1 MGSRPKSVEETYQK
15 LSQLEHVLLR
25 PDTYIGSTQRTT
37 EKLWVLDETEMDGGA
52 SASTARRMI
61 FRDVSYVP
69 GLYKIFDEILVNAAD
84 HKQRDPSLNEIRV
97 DVDAENTRITVF
109 NNGSGIPV
117 EIHSKEGC
125 YVPELIFGHLLT
137 SSNYDDDE
145 RKVTGGRNGFGAKLA
160 NIFSS
165 EFVVETADGR
175 HRFVQVF
182 RSNMQCCESPQ
193 IRPCSSKENFT
204 RISFVPDL
212 PKFGMNALD
221 ADTLALM
228 EKRVYDIAGCNP
240 GVKVYWNGIRL
251 AVRSFRDYVQ
261 LYLADREE
269 TNVIYERANE
279 RWEVALAPSDG
290 QFMQVSFVN
299 SIWTIKGGTHVNAVT
314 EQVVSAVLEHLT
326 RKHKNLKVKPF
337 QVRNHLW
344 LFVRCL
350 IENPAFDS
358 QTKENM
364 TSRPHSF
371 GSRCELG
378 ADFIKKLLRS
388 DIIGHVLEF
397 ARFRQDAELKKTDG
411 GKRQRVLG
419 IPKLDDANK
428 AGTRESEK
436 CTLILTEGDSAKA
449 LAISGLS
456 VVGRDYYG
464 VFPLRG
470 KLLNVREATHK
481 QIMENAEIN
490 HLKKILGLQ
499 HGKTYDV
506 ESTKQLRYGHVMI
519 MTDQDHDG
527 SHIKGLLVNFFHH
540 FWPSLLRV
548 PGFLLEFITPI
559 VKATSRRGDQVEEV
573 VFFTIP
579 EYQRW
584 RQAQNSLRGWTI
596 KYYKG
601 LGTSTATEARAYFS
615 NLARHQIP
623 FVWQN
628 HEDSDSIELAFSKH
642 KVQERKD
649 WLAAHELGT
658 YFDHAADTLT
668 YANFVHKELV
678 LFSLADNARSIPC
691 LVDGLK
697 PSQRKVLFA
706 CFKRKL
712 YQEIKVAQLAGYVSE
727 HAAYHHGEAS
737 LMATIIG
744 LAQNFVGSN
753 NLSLLVPAGQFGTRL
768 QGGKDAASP
777 RYIFTCL
784 APVTRA
790 LFPEADDVLLE
801 YLEEDGLSI
810 EPKWYCPV
818 VPLVLVNGAEGIG
831 TGWSTNIPCYNPRD
845 LIRILRALLGHADG
859 MTLQRET
866 ETLTPWYRG
875 FQGTIAAVPNS
886 PANYEVFGRALH
898 LPDGRIRVRELP
910 LRTWT
915 QPYKEWL
922 EAHVVGTSTTNST
935 SASSS
940 GASAGGGS
948 VQRPF
953 LKEFADNSTETLV
966 DFTLTWANPTD
977 LEQVDPGAL
986 FKRLR
991 LIGSLSTSNMVLF
1004 DSKGLIRRYENA
1016 YQILMEFY
1024 ETRLCLYRKRQAWI
1038 VQALERELIR
1048 LDNKVRF
1055 ILAVIHNEI
1064 VISNRKRSEL
1074 LRDLHHRGFAR
1085 LTANNLPATAARG
1098 PQTDITTNTNSSST
1112 DLADAASQGT
1122 HEDQTG
1128 TESSESDSSGYDYL
1142 LSMPLWS
1149 LTKERV
1155 DELRRQRDEKAS
1167 ELERMRATRPTE
1179 LWNQDLDR
1187 LEKALDTVDAAMA
1200 QEAQGAAR
1208 AGRALSK
1215 TSTSRRATESALI
1228 NNEVESSLREIVP
1241 PLPRAAAVRRSRTQS
1256 RSTATDSVTSHQ
1268 GVSDADAN
1276 QSGSLSASTIVSLC
1290 EDSDAVPADNDH
1302 RHAKVNHT
1310 TTRRRVEDTA
1320 QAAAVLPTAS
1330 WGERRHQRAPKTD
1343 TRTTSRTTATVLTDA
1358 PVQRAKSSTRSGA
1371 GAHSTADADEDDAAQ
1386 VSLSVRAERSLSERL
1401 ASHLRLGEP
1410 PTERPQTRV
1419 EASAPTSLLTT
1430 QRGSVTASSEHPSA
1444 FSASSYLESLRARL
1458 RASEV
1463 SAERALTSTTTATA
1477 TATTGTRQDEDAPRR
1492 PQRSRRVRL
1501 PPPRIIVESSDDED
1515 EAGERVLDSAHEE
1528 ASDPDGRE
1536 EPFNDDDGDDDEFV
1550 PSDDDSSSDFE

>member
-1 MGSRPKSVEETYQK
+1 MTGGSGTGTSSQGARPKSIEETYQK

-37 EKLWVLDETEMDGGA
+37 EKLWVLADAEVADGA
-52 SASTARRMI
+52 TVRRML

-69 GLYKIFDEILVNAAD
+69 GLYKIFDEVLVNAAD

-109 NNGSGIPV
+109 NNGSGIPI

-137 SSNYDDDE
+137 SSNYDDEE
-145 RKVTGGRNGFGAKLA
+145 RKVTGGRNGYGAKLA
-160 NIFSS
+160 NIFST

-175 HRFVQVF
+175 HHFVQVF
-182 RSNMQCCESPQ
+182 RSNMQQCGSPQ
-193 IRPCSSKENFT
+193 IRACSPKENFT

-212 PKFGMNALD
+212 PKFGMDALD
-221 ADTLALM
+221 TDTLALM

-251 AVRSFRDYVQ
+251 PVRSFRDYVQ
-261 LYLADREE
+261 LYTADREE
-269 TNVIYERANE
+269 TNFIYEQASE

-299 SIWTIKGGTHVNAVT
+299 SIWTIKGGNHVNAVAD
-314 EQVVSAVLEHLT
+314 QVVNAVLEHLT

-371 GSRCELG
+371 GSRCELS
-378 ADFIKKLLRS
+378 AEFIRKLLRS

-499 HGKTYDV
+499 HGKVYDT
-506 ESTKQLRYGHVMI
+506 ESVRQLRYGHVMI

-540 FWPSLLRV
+540 FWPSLLHI

-559 VKATSRRGDQVEEV
+559 VKASFKRNDRTEEL

-579 EYQRW
+579 EYQQW
-584 RQAQNSLRGWTI
+584 RRTQRTLRGWTI

-601 LGTSTATEARAYFS
+601 LGTSTAAEARTYFS

-623 FVWQN
+623 FVWQSSDDN
-628 HEDSDSIELAFSKH
+628 DSIELAFSKH

-658 YFDHAADTLT
+658 YFDHATDTLT
-668 YANFVHKELV
+668 FSNFVHKELV

-706 CFKRKL
+706 SFKRKL

-753 NLSLLVPAGQFGTRL
+753 NLNLLVPAGQFGTRL

-818 VPLVLVNGAEGIG
+818 VPLVLINGAEGIG
-831 TGWSTNIPCYNPRD
+831 TGWSTNIPCHNPRD
-845 LIRILRALLGHADG
+845 LIRILKAMLTEADE
-859 MTLQRET
+859 TVLQREA

-875 FQGTIAAVPNS
+875 FQGSIVAVPNS
-886 PANYEVFGRALH
+886 PANYEVFGRMFQ
-898 LPDGRIRVRELP
+898 LPDGRIRIRELP

-915 QPYKEWL
+915 QSYKEWL
-922 EAHVVGTSTTNST
+922 EAHVVGNLTTSTSSAHHSTGSSSSSST
-935 SASSS
+935 SAN
-940 GASAGGGS
+940 GGGA
-948 VQRPF
+948 QRPF

-966 DFTLTWANPTD
+966 DFTLNWANPAE
-977 LEQVDPGAL
+977 LEQADACSL

-1004 DSKGLIRRYENA
+1004 DSNGLIRRYEGA
-1016 YQILMEFY
+1016 QQVLLEFY
-1024 ETRLCLYRKRQAWI
+1024 RVRFDLYRKRQEWI
-1038 VQALERELIR
+1038 VEALGRELVR

-1074 LRDLHHRGFAR
+1074 LLELQQRGFAP
-1085 LTANNLPATAARG
+1085 LTAGHGTAKTANTSAAATDVATPG
-1098 PQTDITTNTNSSST
+1098 DEHTSSDQGNNSSNN
-1112 DLADAASQGT
+1112 Q
-1122 HEDQTG
+1122 
-1128 TESSESDSSGYDYL
+1128 SSESDPSGYDYL

-1155 DELRRQRDEKAS
+1155 DELRRQRDEKAK
-1167 ELERMRATRPTE
+1167 ELERMRATRPTA
-1179 LWNQDLDR
+1179 LWMQDLEQ
-1187 LEKALDTVDAAMA
+1187 LEQVLHTIDAEMAL
-1200 QEAQGAAR
+1200 EAQGAAR
-1208 AGRALSK
+1208 ASRAPSKAGRGRQTKS
-1215 TSTSRRATESALI
+1215 STTIIEDDSLGTEVA
-1228 NNEVESSLREIVP
+1228 P
-1241 PLPRAAAVRRSRTQS
+1241 PQPRAAAVRRSRVQNRPPS
-1256 RSTATDSVTSHQ
+1256 
-1268 GVSDADAN
+1268 ADAVVGHLDGAEAGAS
-1276 QSGSLSASTIVSLC
+1276 QSASTSASTLVSAW
-1290 EDSDAVPADNDH
+1290 EATESDAWGDDSCGPA
-1302 RHAKVNHT
+1302 
-1310 TTRRRVEDTA
+1310 ESSG
-1320 QAAAVLPTAS
+1320 AARSRIKPGSRAIAS
-1330 WGERRHQRAPKTD
+1330 DQRQTSGSVQRQRAPKSNPASKRTSAAAACGTARD
-1343 TRTTSRTTATVLTDA
+1343 GKSITRTATD
-1358 PVQRAKSSTRSGA
+1358 
-1371 GAHSTADADEDDAAQ
+1371 DADEEAA
-1386 VSLSVRAERSLSERL
+1386 VRLSTRAEQSLSERL
-1401 ASHLRLGEP
+1401 ASRLHLADTAVAERGHQRVP
-1410 PTERPQTRV
+1410 PAALPNSRV
-1419 EASAPTSLLTT
+1419 
-1430 QRGSVTASSEHPSA
+1430 SVTASSEPSHSST
-1444 FSASSYLESLRARL
+1444 FSASDYLDSLRARL
-1458 RASEV
+1458 QAGSRSMEPTPHSTV
-1463 SAERALTSTTTATA
+1463 TS
-1477 TATTGTRQDEDAPRR
+1477 QDVLAPQR
-1492 PQRSRRVRL
+1492 PQRARR
-1501 PPPRIIVESSDDED
+1501 PPPRVLVPDSDED
-1515 EAGERVLDSAHEE
+1515 EDVGDQVGAETPIDLD
-1528 ASDPDGRE
+1528 D
-1536 EPFNDDDGDDDEFV
+1536 DDDEFV
-1550 PSDDDSSSDFE
+1550 PTDDDSTSEADE